1 MSDCIFCKIVS
12 GDIPSDKVYE
22 DDLAIGFRD
31 LNPQAP
37 HHYLLIPKQ
46 HIATINDVDQSNEA
60 IMGRLYSAAAKL
72 AKELG
77 FDDAGYRAILPEG
90 IDPEDPKR
98 TSLFYQRPD
107 QFVAREIVLLLPK
120 KR

>member
-1 MSDCIFCKIVS
+1 MSDCIFCKIVN
-12 GDIPSDKVYE
+12 GDIPSDMVYE
-22 DDLAIGFRD
+22 DDLVICFRD

-46 HIATINDVDQSNEA
+46 HIATINDVDQGNEA

-77 FDDAGYRAILPEG
+77 FDEAGYRAVMNCNGDAGQTVYHVHLH
-90 IDPEDPKR
+90 
-98 TSLFYQRPD
+98 
-107 QFVAREIVLLLPK
+107 VLAGRQLTWPPG
-120 KR
+120 

>member
-22 DDLAIGFRD
+22 DDLVIGFRD

-46 HIATINDVDQSNEA
+46 HIATINDVDESNEA

-77 FDDAGYRAILPEG
+77 FDDAGCRAVMNCYGDGGQTVYHVHLH
-90 IDPEDPKR
+90 
-98 TSLFYQRPD
+98 
-107 QFVAREIVLLLPK
+107 LLAGRQLSWPPG
-120 KR
+120 

>member
-1 MSDCIFCKIVS
+1 MSDCIFCKIVN
-12 GDIPSDKVYE
+12 GDIPSDMVYE
-22 DDLAIGFRD
+22 DDLVIGFRD

-46 HIATINDVDQSNEA
+46 HIATINDVDQGNEA

-77 FDDAGYRAILPEG
+77 FDEAGYRAVMNCNGDAGQTVYHVHLH
-90 IDPEDPKR
+90 
-98 TSLFYQRPD
+98 
-107 QFVAREIVLLLPK
+107 VLAGRQLTWPPG
-120 KR
+120 

>member
-1 MSDCIFCKIVS
+1 VSDCIFCKIVS

-22 DDLAIGFRD
+22 DDLVIGFRD

-46 HIATINDVDQSNEA
+46 HIATINDVDQTNEA
-60 IMGRLYSAAAKL
+60 IMGRLYTAAATL

-77 FDDAGYRAILPEG
+77 FDESGYRAVMNCNGDGGQTVYHVHLH
-90 IDPEDPKR
+90 
-98 TSLFYQRPD
+98 
-107 QFVAREIVLLLPK
+107 VLAGRQLTWPPG
-120 KR
+120 

>member
-1 MSDCIFCKIVS
+1 MSDCIFCKIVN
-12 GDIPSDKVYE
+12 GDIPSDMVYE
-22 DDLAIGFRD
+22 DDLVICFRD

-46 HIATINDVDQSNEA
+46 HIATINDVDQGNEA

-77 FDDAGYRAILPEG
+77 FDEAGYRAVMNCNGDAGQTVYHVHLH
-90 IDPEDPKR
+90 
-98 TSLFYQRPD
+98 
-107 QFVAREIVLLLPK
+107 VLAGRQLKWPPG
-120 KR
+120 

>member
-22 DDLAIGFRD
+22 DDLVIGFRD

-60 IMGRLYSAAAKL
+60 IMGRLYYAAAKL

-77 FDDAGYRAILPEG
+77 FDEAGYRAVMNCNGDRGQTVYHVHLH
-90 IDPEDPKR
+90 
-98 TSLFYQRPD
+98 
-107 QFVAREIVLLLPK
+107 LLAGRQLTWPPG
-120 KR
+120 

>member
-22 DDLAIGFRD
+22 DDLVIGFRD

-46 HIATINDVDQSNEA
+46 HIATINDVDQTNEA
-60 IMGRLYSAAAKL
+60 IMGRLYTAAATL

-77 FDDAGYRAILPEG
+77 FDESGYRAVMNCNGDGGQTVYHVHLH
-90 IDPEDPKR
+90 
-98 TSLFYQRPD
+98 
-107 QFVAREIVLLLPK
+107 VLAGRQLIWPPG
-120 KR
+120 

>member
-12 GDIPSDKVYE
+12 GDIPSDMVYE
-22 DDLAIGFRD
+22 DDLVIGFRD

-46 HIATINDVDQSNEA
+46 HIATINDVDQGNEA

-72 AKELG
+72 AKEQG
-77 FDDAGYRAILPEG
+77 FDAAGYRAVMNCNGDGGQTVYHVHLH
-90 IDPEDPKR
+90 
-98 TSLFYQRPD
+98 
-107 QFVAREIVLLLPK
+107 VLAGRQLTWPPG
-120 KR
+120 

>member
-12 GDIPSDKVYE
+12 GEIPSDKVYE
-22 DDLAIGFRD
+22 DDLVIGFRD

-46 HIATINDVDQSNEA
+46 HIATINDVGQTNEA
-60 IMGRLYSAAAKL
+60 IMGRLYTAAAAL

-77 FDDAGYRAILPEG
+77 FDEAGYRAVMNCNSDGGQTVYHVHLH
-90 IDPEDPKR
+90 
-98 TSLFYQRPD
+98 
-107 QFVAREIVLLLPK
+107 VLAGRQLTWPPG
-120 KR
+120 

>member
-22 DDLAIGFRD
+22 DDLVIGFRD

-46 HIATINDVDQSNEA
+46 HIATINDVDQTNEA
-60 IMGRLYSAAAKL
+60 IMGRLYTAAATL

-77 FDDAGYRAILPEG
+77 FDESGYRAVMNCNGDGGQTVYHVHLH
-90 IDPEDPKR
+90 
-98 TSLFYQRPD
+98 
-107 QFVAREIVLLLPK
+107 VLAGRQLTWPPG
-120 KR
+120 